1 MGNKMKRRAFLSVY
15 DKVGL
20 IDFAKNLTEKFDY
33 EIVAGGD
40 TYELLRSAE
49 IDVINLS
56 EFSNTAGFLMKDYE
70 ALNETIL
77 AGILANSS
85 DTREMNEL
93 ERFAVKSFDMVV
105 VNVCPFEK
113 LVLENSNI
121 DDVIKNIDIV
131 GMTLLRAGAKN
142 YRNVTVIIDKVDYYV
157 ALNANEFGR
166 LKLAAKAF
174 NFAANYDRAISS
186 LLAEQ
191 TGEKPFKTLSFEK
204 VRDLKYG
211 ENPHQ
216 KGAIYKTERMVDYEV
231 LDGKELS
238 FNDILNVT
246 EAANIVSEFFDVNA
260 VSIIRHTK
268 PCGVALG
275 RSIYDAYTKA
285 FDCDPIS
292 SFYGTVGF
300 SKTVDSEVAKHLNSM
315 AVEVIVAPDYSKDAI
330 EIFND
335 NPDIKLVKLNTPLK
349 EYRQLA
355 REDVIMSPFGAL
367 VQDSDSSELDKDMF
381 KVVTREKPTKE
392 QIEDAIFAWKVVKYA
407 KTNSAVIARDFKTVA
422 ISQGQ
427 TNAIVAVEQA
437 LNYACDNSKE
447 AVLASDATI
456 HAEDCIYS
464 AVQGRISLIIQPGG
478 SVKDQ
483 KIIETCDKYG
493 IAMITT
499 GIRNYK
505 Q

>member
-1 MGNKMKRRAFLSVY
+1 MKRRAFISVY
-15 DKVGL
+15 EKSGL
-20 IDFAKNLTEKFDY
+20 IDFARNLTEKFNF
-33 EIVAGGD
+33 EIISDGD
-40 TYELLRSAE
+40 TYDLLKKSDIE
-49 IDVINLS
+49 VTSIEEFTNTTSFLS
-56 EFSNTAGFLMKDYE
+56 KDYLK
-70 ALNETIL
+70 LNETIL
-77 AGILANSS
+77 SGILANSP
-85 DTREMNEL
+85 DTEALNKIEKMT
-93 ERFAVKSFDMVV
+93 VKSFDMVV
-105 VNVCPFEK
+105 VNVCPLDK
-113 LVLENSNI
+113 LPSQLFDI
-121 DDVIKNIDIV
+121 DEIISKIDIPSI
-131 GMTLLRAGAKN
+131 TILRAAAKN
-142 YRNVTVIIDKVDYYV
+142 YKNVTVITDKVDYFV
-157 ALNANEFGR
+157 ALNANDFGR

-174 NFAANYDRAISS
+174 NVVANYDKFIAVK
-186 LLAEQ
+186 LGEQ
-191 TGEKPFKTLSFEK
+191 TGEKPFKTLNFEK

-216 KGAIYKTERMVDYEV
+216 KGAIYKTERMIDYEV
-231 LDGKELS
+231 INGKELS

-246 EAANIVSEFFDVNA
+246 EATNIVSEFYDVNA

-300 SKTVDSEVAKHLNSM
+300 SRPVDIEVAKHLNSM
-315 AVEVIVAPDYSKDAI
+315 AVEVIIAPDYTPDAVNF
-330 EIFND
+330 FND
-335 NPDIKLVKLNTPLK
+335 NNEIKLVKLNTSLK
-349 EYRQLA
+349 DYRRLT
-355 REDVIMSPFGAL
+355 REEVIMSPFGAL

-381 KVVTREKPTKE
+381 KVVTREKPTAE

-407 KTNSAVIARDFKTVA
+407 KTNAAVIARDFRTSA

-427 TNAIVAVEQA
+427 TNAIIAIEQA

-464 AVQGRISLIIQPGG
+464 AVQSRISLIIQPGG

-483 KIIETCDKYG
+483 NIIETCDKYG

-499 GIRNYK
+499 GIRNFR

>member
-1 MGNKMKRRAFLSVY
+1 MKRRAFISVY

-20 IDFAKNLTEKFDY
+20 IDFAKNLVEKFDY

-40 TYELLRSAE
+40 TYELLKNADIE
-49 IDVINLS
+49 VINLKD
-56 EFSNTAGFLMKDYE
+56 FSTSAGFLLDE
-70 ALNETIL
+70 FDGLNETII
-77 AGILANSS
+77 AGILYNST
-85 DTREMNEL
+85 DVKEL
-93 ERFAVKSFDMVV
+93 NDLEKNIIKSFDMVV
-105 VNVCPFEK
+105 VNVCPFER
-113 LVLENSNI
+113 LTLESSDALYMVN
-121 DDVIKNIDIV
+121 KIDIV
-131 GMTLLRAGAKN
+131 GITLLRAGAKN
-142 YRNVTVIIDKVDYYV
+142 YRNVTVITDKVDYYV

-174 NFAANYDRAISS
+174 NLTSNYDRLVSTK
-186 LLAEQ
+186 LAEQ

-231 LDGKELS
+231 INGRELS
-238 FNDILNVT
+238 YNDILNVT
-246 EAANIVSEFFDVNA
+246 EATNIVSEFYDVNA

-285 FDCDPIS
+285 FDCDPVS

-300 SKTVDSEVAKHLNSM
+300 SKPVDSEVAKHLNSM
-315 AVEVIVAPDYSKDAI
+315 SVEVIIAPDFTPDAV
-330 EIFND
+330 ELFED
-335 NPDIKLVKLNTPLK
+335 NSDIKLVKLNTSLK
-349 EYRQLA
+349 DYRKLT
-355 REDVIMSPFGAL
+355 REEVILSPFGAL

-381 KVVTREKPTKE
+381 KVVTREKPTAE
-392 QIEDAIFAWKVVKYA
+392 QIEDAVFAWKVVKYA
-407 KTNSAVIARDFKTVA
+407 KTNSAVIARDFKTCA

-483 KIIETCDKYG
+483 KIIDVCDKYG

>member
-105 VNVCPFEK
+105 VNICPFEK

-121 DDVIKNIDIV
+121 DDVIKNIDVV

-246 EAANIVSEFFDVNA
+246 ESANIVSEFFDVNA

-300 SKTVDSEVAKHLNSM
+300 QKQL
-315 AVEVIVAPDYSKDAI
+315 IVKSQ
-330 EIFND
+330 
-335 NPDIKLVKLNTPLK
+335 NT
-349 EYRQLA
+349 
-355 REDVIMSPFGAL
+355 
-367 VQDSDSSELDKDMF
+367 
-381 KVVTREKPTKE
+381 
-392 QIEDAIFAWKVVKYA
+392 
-407 KTNSAVIARDFKTVA
+407 
-422 ISQGQ
+422 
-427 TNAIVAVEQA
+427 
-437 LNYACDNSKE
+437 
-447 AVLASDATI
+447 
-456 HAEDCIYS
+456 
-464 AVQGRISLIIQPGG
+464 
-478 SVKDQ
+478 
-483 KIIETCDKYG
+483 
-493 IAMITT
+493 
-499 GIRNYK
+499 
-505 Q
+505 

>member
-1 MGNKMKRRAFLSVY
+1 MKRRAFISVY
-15 DKVGL
+15 EKSGL
-20 IDFAKNLTEKFDY
+20 IDFARNLTEKFNF
-33 EIVAGGD
+33 EIVSDGD
-40 TYELLRSAE
+40 TYDLLKKSDIE
-49 IDVINLS
+49 VTSIEEFTNTTSFLS
-56 EFSNTAGFLMKDYE
+56 KDYLK
-70 ALNETIL
+70 LNETIL
-77 AGILANSS
+77 SGILANSP
-85 DTREMNEL
+85 DTEALNEI
-93 ERFAVKSFDMVV
+93 EKMTVKSFDMVV
-105 VNVCPFEK
+105 VNVCPLDK
-113 LVLENSNI
+113 LPSQLFDI
-121 DDVIKNIDIV
+121 DEIISKIDIPSI
-131 GMTLLRAGAKN
+131 TILRAAAKN
-142 YRNVTVIIDKVDYYV
+142 YKNVTVITDKVDYFV
-157 ALNANEFGR
+157 ALNANDFGR

-174 NFAANYDRAISS
+174 NVVANYDKFIAVK
-186 LLAEQ
+186 LGEQ
-191 TGEKPFKTLSFEK
+191 TGEKPFKTLNFEK

-216 KGAIYKTERMVDYEV
+216 KGAIYKTERMIDYEV
-231 LDGKELS
+231 INGKELS

-246 EAANIVSEFFDVNA
+246 EATNIVSEFYDVNA

-300 SKTVDSEVAKHLNSM
+300 SKPVDIEVAKHLNSM
-315 AVEVIVAPDYSKDAI
+315 AVEVIIAPDYTPDAVNF
-330 EIFND
+330 FND
-335 NPDIKLVKLNTPLK
+335 NNDIKLVKLNTSLK
-349 EYRQLA
+349 DYRRLT
-355 REDVIMSPFGAL
+355 REEVIMSPFGAL

-381 KVVTREKPTKE
+381 KVVTREKPTAE

-407 KTNSAVIARDFKTVA
+407 KTNAAVIARDFRTSA

-427 TNAIVAVEQA
+427 TNAIIAIEQA

-456 HAEDCIYS
+456 HAEDCVYS

-483 KIIETCDKYG
+483 NIIETCDKYG

-499 GIRNYK
+499 GIRNFR

>member
-1 MGNKMKRRAFLSVY
+1 MKRRAFISVY

-20 IDFAKNLTEKFDY
+20 IDFAKNLVEKFDY

-40 TYELLRSAE
+40 TYDLLKNADIE
-49 IDVINLS
+49 TINLA
-56 EFSNTAGFLMKDYE
+56 EFSNTSGILSKDFD
-70 ALNETIL
+70 ALNDTIL
-77 AGILANSS
+77 AGILSNSS
-85 DTREMNEL
+85 DVRELNEL
-93 ERFAVKSFDMVV
+93 ERIAIKSFDMVV
-105 VNVCPFEK
+105 VNICPYERV
-113 LVLENSNI
+113 VLESSDMDEMIKKI
-121 DDVIKNIDIV
+121 DLV
-131 GMTLLRAGAKN
+131 GITLLRAGAKN
-142 YRNVTVIIDKVDYYV
+142 YKNVTVITDKVDYYV

-174 NFAANYDRAISS
+174 NITSNYDRLISS
-186 LLAEQ
+186 KLAEQ
-191 TGEKPFKTLSFEK
+191 TGEKPFKTFNFEK
-204 VRDLKYG
+204 VRDLQYG

-216 KGAIYKTERMVDYEV
+216 KGAVYKTERMVDYEV
-231 LDGKELS
+231 INGRELS
-238 FNDILNVT
+238 YNDILNVT
-246 EAANIVSEFFDVNA
+246 EAANIVSEFYDVNA

-285 FDCDPIS
+285 FDCDPVS

-300 SKTVDSEVAKHLNSM
+300 SKAVDLEVAKHLNSM
-315 AVEVIVAPDYSKDAI
+315 SVEVIIAPDFMPDAV
-330 EIFND
+330 ELFQD
-335 NPDIKLVKLNTPLK
+335 NSDIKLVKLNTSLK
-349 EYRQLA
+349 DYKKLT
-355 REDVIMSPFGAL
+355 REEVIMSPFGAL
-367 VQDSDSSELDKDMF
+367 VQDSNSSELDKDMF
-381 KVVTREKPTKE
+381 KVVTREKPTAE
-392 QIEDAIFAWKVVKYA
+392 QIEDAVFAWKVVKYA

-437 LNYACDNSKE
+437 LSYACDNSKE

-483 KIIETCDKYG
+483 KIIDVCDKYG
-493 IAMITT
+493 ISMITT

>member
-1 MGNKMKRRAFLSVY
+1 MKRRAFISVY

-20 IDFAKNLTEKFDY
+20 IDFAKNLVEKFDY

-40 TYELLRSAE
+40 TYELLKSAE
-49 IDVINLS
+49 IDVIDLA
-56 EFSNTAGFLMKDYE
+56 EFSTNPGILLNNLNGF
-70 ALNETIL
+70 NETIL
-77 AGILANSS
+77 AGILSNSS
-85 DTREMNEL
+85 DVRELNEVEKL
-93 ERFAVKSFDMVV
+93 AIKAFDMVV
-105 VNVCPFEK
+105 VNVCPFERII
-113 LVLENSNI
+113 LESS
-121 DDVIKNIDIV
+121 DVGEMISKVDIV
-131 GMTLLRAGAKN
+131 GIALLRAGAKN
-142 YRNVTVIIDKVDYYV
+142 YKNVTVITDKVDYYV
-157 ALNANEFGR
+157 ALNANDFGR

-174 NFAANYDRAISS
+174 NLTSNYDRLVSS
-186 LLAEQ
+186 KLAEQ
-191 TGEKPFKTLSFEK
+191 TGEKPFKTFNFEK
-204 VRDLKYG
+204 LKDLQYG

-216 KGAIYKTERMVDYEV
+216 KGAIYKTDRMVDYEV
-231 LDGKELS
+231 INGKELS

-246 EAANIVSEFFDVNA
+246 EATNIVSEFYDVNA

-285 FDCDPIS
+285 FDCDPVS

-300 SKTVDSEVAKHLNSM
+300 SKPVDPEVAKHLNSM
-315 AVEVIVAPDYSKDAI
+315 AVEVIVAPDFTPDAV
-330 EIFND
+330 ELFED
-335 NPDIKLVKLNTPLK
+335 NTDIKLIKLKTSLRD
-349 EYRQLA
+349 YRKLI

-367 VQDSDSSELDKDMF
+367 IQDSNSSELDRDMF
-381 KVVTREKPTKE
+381 KVVTREKPTTE

-407 KTNSAVIARDFKTVA
+407 KTNSAVIARDFKTMA
-422 ISQGQ
+422 IAQGQ

-437 LNYACDNSKE
+437 LSYACDNSKE
-447 AVLASDATI
+447 AVLASDAVI

-483 KIIETCDKYG
+483 KIIDVCDKYG
-493 IAMITT
+493 ISMITT

>member
-1 MGNKMKRRAFLSVY
+1 MKRRAFISVY
-15 DKVGL
+15 EKSGL
-20 IDFAKNLTEKFDY
+20 IDFARNLTEKFNF
-33 EIVAGGD
+33 EIISDGD
-40 TYELLRSAE
+40 TYDLLKKSDIE
-49 IDVINLS
+49 VTSIEEFTNTTSFLS
-56 EFSNTAGFLMKDYE
+56 KDYLK
-70 ALNETIL
+70 LNETIL
-77 AGILANSS
+77 SGILANSP
-85 DTREMNEL
+85 DTEALNKIEKMT
-93 ERFAVKSFDMVV
+93 VKSFDMVV
-105 VNVCPFEK
+105 VNVCPLDK
-113 LVLENSNI
+113 LPSQLFDI
-121 DDVIKNIDIV
+121 DEIISKIDIPSI
-131 GMTLLRAGAKN
+131 TILRAAAKN
-142 YRNVTVIIDKVDYYV
+142 YKNVTVITDKVDYFV
-157 ALNANEFGR
+157 ALNANDFGR

-174 NFAANYDRAISS
+174 NVVANYDKFIAVK
-186 LLAEQ
+186 LGEQ
-191 TGEKPFKTLSFEK
+191 TGEKPFKTLNFEK

-216 KGAIYKTERMVDYEV
+216 KGAIYKTERMIDYEV
-231 LDGKELS
+231 INGKELS

-246 EAANIVSEFFDVNA
+246 EATNIVSEFYDVNA

-300 SKTVDSEVAKHLNSM
+300 SRPVDIEVAKHLNSM
-315 AVEVIVAPDYSKDAI
+315 AVEVIIAPDYTPDAVNF
-330 EIFND
+330 FND
-335 NPDIKLVKLNTPLK
+335 NNEIKLVKLNTSLK
-349 EYRQLA
+349 DYRRLT
-355 REDVIMSPFGAL
+355 REEVIMSPFGAL

-381 KVVTREKPTKE
+381 KVVTREKPTAE

-407 KTNSAVIARDFKTVA
+407 KTNAAVIARDFRTSA

-427 TNAIVAVEQA
+427 TNAIIAIEQA

-464 AVQGRISLIIQPGG
+464 AIQSRISLIIQPGG

-483 KIIETCDKYG
+483 NIIETCDKYG

-499 GIRNYK
+499 GIRNFR

>member
-1 MGNKMKRRAFLSVY
+1 MKRRAFLSVY

-105 VNVCPFEK
+105 VNICPFEK

-121 DDVIKNIDIV
+121 DDVIKNIDVV

-216 KGAIYKTERMVDYEV
+216 KWLI
-231 LDGKELS
+231 
-238 FNDILNVT
+238 
-246 EAANIVSEFFDVNA
+246 
-260 VSIIRHTK
+260 TK
-268 PCGVALG
+268 
-275 RSIYDAYTKA
+275 YWM
-285 FDCDPIS
+285 
-292 SFYGTVGF
+292 
-300 SKTVDSEVAKHLNSM
+300 AKSCLLT
-315 AVEVIVAPDYSKDAI
+315 
-330 EIFND
+330 IF
-335 NPDIKLVKLNTPLK
+335 
-349 EYRQLA
+349 
-355 REDVIMSPFGAL
+355 
-367 VQDSDSSELDKDMF
+367 
-381 KVVTREKPTKE
+381 
-392 QIEDAIFAWKVVKYA
+392 
-407 KTNSAVIARDFKTVA
+407 
-422 ISQGQ
+422 
-427 TNAIVAVEQA
+427 
-437 LNYACDNSKE
+437 
-447 AVLASDATI
+447 
-456 HAEDCIYS
+456 
-464 AVQGRISLIIQPGG
+464 
-478 SVKDQ
+478 
-483 KIIETCDKYG
+483 
-493 IAMITT
+493 
-499 GIRNYK
+499 
-505 Q
+505 

>member
-1 MGNKMKRRAFLSVY
+1 MKRRAFISVY
-15 DKVGL
+15 EKSGL
-20 IDFAKNLTEKFDY
+20 IDFARNLTEKFNF
-33 EIVAGGD
+33 EIVSDGD
-40 TYELLRSAE
+40 TYDLLKKSDIE
-49 IDVINLS
+49 VTSIEEFTNTTSFLS
-56 EFSNTAGFLMKDYE
+56 KDYLK
-70 ALNETIL
+70 LNETIL
-77 AGILANSS
+77 SGILANSP
-85 DTREMNEL
+85 DTEALNEF
-93 ERFAVKSFDMVV
+93 ERMTVKSFDMVV
-105 VNVCPFEK
+105 VNVCPLDK
-113 LVLENSNI
+113 LPSQLFDI
-121 DDVIKNIDIV
+121 DEIISKIDIPSI
-131 GMTLLRAGAKN
+131 TILRAAAKN
-142 YRNVTVIIDKVDYYV
+142 YKNVTVITDKVDYFV
-157 ALNANEFGR
+157 ALNANDFGR

-174 NFAANYDRAISS
+174 NVVANYDKFIAVK
-186 LLAEQ
+186 LGEQ
-191 TGEKPFKTLSFEK
+191 TGEKPFKTLNFEK

-216 KGAIYKTERMVDYEV
+216 KGAIYKTERMIDYEV
-231 LDGKELS
+231 INGKELS

-246 EAANIVSEFFDVNA
+246 EATNIVSEFYDVNA

-300 SKTVDSEVAKHLNSM
+300 SKPVDIEVAKHLNSM
-315 AVEVIVAPDYSKDAI
+315 AVEVIIAPDYTPDAVNF
-330 EIFND
+330 FND
-335 NPDIKLVKLNTPLK
+335 NNDIKLVKLNTSLK
-349 EYRQLA
+349 DYRRLT
-355 REDVIMSPFGAL
+355 REEVIMSPFGAL

-381 KVVTREKPTKE
+381 KVVTREKPTAE

-407 KTNSAVIARDFKTVA
+407 KTNSAVIARDFKTSA

-427 TNAIVAVEQA
+427 TNAIIAIEQA

-464 AVQGRISLIIQPGG
+464 AIQARISLIIQPGG

-483 KIIETCDKYG
+483 NIIETCDKYG

-499 GIRNYK
+499 GIRNFR

>member
-1 MGNKMKRRAFLSVY
+1 MKRRAFISVY
-15 DKVGL
+15 EKSGL
-20 IDFAKNLTEKFDY
+20 IDFARNLTEKFNF
-33 EIVAGGD
+33 EIVSDGD
-40 TYELLRSAE
+40 TYDLLKKSDIE
-49 IDVINLS
+49 VTSIEEFTNTTSFLS
-56 EFSNTAGFLMKDYE
+56 KDYLK
-70 ALNETIL
+70 LNETIL
-77 AGILANSS
+77 SGILANSP
-85 DTREMNEL
+85 DTEALNEI
-93 ERFAVKSFDMVV
+93 EKMTVKSFDMVV
-105 VNVCPFEK
+105 VNVCPLDK
-113 LVLENSNI
+113 LPSQLFDI
-121 DDVIKNIDIV
+121 DEIISKIDIPSI
-131 GMTLLRAGAKN
+131 TILRAAAKN
-142 YRNVTVIIDKVDYYV
+142 YKNVTVITDKVDYFV
-157 ALNANEFGR
+157 ALNANDFGR

-174 NFAANYDRAISS
+174 NVVANYDKFIAVK
-186 LLAEQ
+186 LGEQ
-191 TGEKPFKTLSFEK
+191 TGEKPFKTLNFEK

-216 KGAIYKTERMVDYEV
+216 KGAIYKTERMIDYEV
-231 LDGKELS
+231 INGKELS

-246 EAANIVSEFFDVNA
+246 EATNIVSEFYDVNA

-300 SKTVDSEVAKHLNSM
+300 SKPGDIEVAKHLNSM
-315 AVEVIVAPDYSKDAI
+315 AVEVIIAPDYTPDAVDF
-330 EIFND
+330 FND
-335 NPDIKLVKLNTPLK
+335 NNDIKLVKLNTSLK
-349 EYRQLA
+349 DYRRLT
-355 REDVIMSPFGAL
+355 REEVIMSPFGAL

-381 KVVTREKPTKE
+381 KVVTREKPTAE

-407 KTNSAVIARDFKTVA
+407 KTNAAVIARDFRTSA

-427 TNAIVAVEQA
+427 TNAIIAIEQA

-456 HAEDCIYS
+456 HAEDCVYS

-483 KIIETCDKYG
+483 NIIETCDKYG

-499 GIRNYK
+499 GIRNFR

>member
-1 MGNKMKRRAFLSVY
+1 MKRRAFISVY

-20 IDFAKNLTEKFDY
+20 IDFAKNLVEKFDY

-40 TYELLRSAE
+40 TYDLLKNADIE
-49 IDVINLS
+49 TINLA
-56 EFSNTAGFLMKDYE
+56 EFSNTSGILSKDFD
-70 ALNETIL
+70 ALNDTIL
-77 AGILANSS
+77 AGILSNSS
-85 DTREMNEL
+85 DVRELNEL
-93 ERFAVKSFDMVV
+93 ERIAIKSFDMVV
-105 VNVCPFEK
+105 VNICPYERV
-113 LVLENSNI
+113 VLESSDMDEMIKKI
-121 DDVIKNIDIV
+121 DLV
-131 GMTLLRAGAKN
+131 GITLLRAGAKN
-142 YRNVTVIIDKVDYYV
+142 YKNVTVITDKVDYYV

-174 NFAANYDRAISS
+174 NITSNYDRLISS
-186 LLAEQ
+186 KLAEQ
-191 TGEKPFKTLSFEK
+191 TGEKPFKTFNFEK
-204 VRDLKYG
+204 VRDLQYG

-216 KGAIYKTERMVDYEV
+216 KGAVYKTERMVDYEV
-231 LDGKELS
+231 INGRELS
-238 FNDILNVT
+238 YNDILNVT
-246 EAANIVSEFFDVNA
+246 EAANIVSEFYDVNA

-285 FDCDPIS
+285 FDCDPVS

-300 SKTVDSEVAKHLNSM
+300 SKAVDLEVAKHLNSM
-315 AVEVIVAPDYSKDAI
+315 SVEVIIAPDFMPDAV
-330 EIFND
+330 ELFQD
-335 NPDIKLVKLNTPLK
+335 NSDIKLVKLNTSLK
-349 EYRQLA
+349 DYRKLT
-355 REDVIMSPFGAL
+355 REEVIISPFGAL
-367 VQDSDSSELDKDMF
+367 VQDSNSSELDKDMF
-381 KVVTREKPTKE
+381 KVATREKPTAE
-392 QIEDAIFAWKVVKYA
+392 QIEDAVFAWKVVKYA

-437 LNYACDNSKE
+437 LSYACDNSKE

-483 KIIETCDKYG
+483 KIIDVCDKYG
-493 IAMITT
+493 ISMITT

>member
-1 MGNKMKRRAFLSVY
+1 MKRRAFISVY
-15 DKVGL
+15 EKSGL
-20 IDFAKNLTEKFDY
+20 IDFARNLTEKFNF
-33 EIVAGGD
+33 EIVSDGD
-40 TYELLRSAE
+40 TYDLLKKSDIE
-49 IDVINLS
+49 VTSIEEFTNTTSFLS
-56 EFSNTAGFLMKDYE
+56 KDYLK
-70 ALNETIL
+70 LNETIL
-77 AGILANSS
+77 SGILANSP
-85 DTREMNEL
+85 DTEALNEI
-93 ERFAVKSFDMVV
+93 EKMTVKSFDMVV
-105 VNVCPFEK
+105 VNVCPLDK
-113 LVLENSNI
+113 LPSQLFDI
-121 DDVIKNIDIV
+121 DEIISKIDIPSI
-131 GMTLLRAGAKN
+131 TILRAAAKN
-142 YRNVTVIIDKVDYYV
+142 YKNVTVITDKVDYFV
-157 ALNANEFGR
+157 ALNANDFGR

-174 NFAANYDRAISS
+174 NVVANYDKFIAVK
-186 LLAEQ
+186 LGEQ
-191 TGEKPFKTLSFEK
+191 TGEKPFKTLNFEK

-216 KGAIYKTERMVDYEV
+216 KGAIYKTERMIDYEV
-231 LDGKELS
+231 INGKELS

-246 EAANIVSEFFDVNA
+246 EATNIVSEFYDVNA

-300 SKTVDSEVAKHLNSM
+300 SRPVDIEVAKHLNSM
-315 AVEVIVAPDYSKDAI
+315 AVEVIIAPDYTPDAVNF
-330 EIFND
+330 FND
-335 NPDIKLVKLNTPLK
+335 NNEIKLVKLNTSLK
-349 EYRQLA
+349 DYRRLT
-355 REDVIMSPFGAL
+355 REEVIMSPFGAL

-381 KVVTREKPTKE
+381 KVVTREKPTAE

-407 KTNSAVIARDFKTVA
+407 KTNAAVIARDFRTSA

-427 TNAIVAVEQA
+427 TNAIIAIEQA

-464 AVQGRISLIIQPGG
+464 AIQGRISLIIQPGG

-483 KIIETCDKYG
+483 NIIETCDKYG

-499 GIRNYK
+499 GIRNFR

>member
-1 MGNKMKRRAFLSVY
+1 MKRRAFISVY
-15 DKVGL
+15 EKSGL
-20 IDFAKNLTEKFDY
+20 IDFARNLTEKFNF
-33 EIVAGGD
+33 EIVSDGD
-40 TYELLRSAE
+40 TYDLLKKSDIE
-49 IDVINLS
+49 VTSIEEFTNTTSFLS
-56 EFSNTAGFLMKDYE
+56 KDYLK
-70 ALNETIL
+70 LNETIL
-77 AGILANSS
+77 SGILANSP
-85 DTREMNEL
+85 DTEALNEI
-93 ERFAVKSFDMVV
+93 EKMTVKSFDMVV
-105 VNVCPFEK
+105 VNVCPLDK
-113 LVLENSNI
+113 LPSQLFDI
-121 DDVIKNIDIV
+121 DEIISKIDIPSI
-131 GMTLLRAGAKN
+131 TILRAAAKN
-142 YRNVTVIIDKVDYYV
+142 YKNVTVITDKVDYFV
-157 ALNANEFGR
+157 ALNANDFGR

-174 NFAANYDRAISS
+174 NVVANYDKFIAVK
-186 LLAEQ
+186 LGEQ
-191 TGEKPFKTLSFEK
+191 TGEKPFKTLNFEK

-216 KGAIYKTERMVDYEV
+216 KGAIYKTERMIDYEV
-231 LDGKELS
+231 INGKELS

-246 EAANIVSEFFDVNA
+246 EATNIVSEFYDVNA

-300 SKTVDSEVAKHLNSM
+300 SKPVDIEVAKHLNSM
-315 AVEVIVAPDYSKDAI
+315 AVEVIIAPDYTPDAVDF
-330 EIFND
+330 FND
-335 NPDIKLVKLNTPLK
+335 NNDIKLVKLNTSLK
-349 EYRQLA
+349 DYRRLT
-355 REDVIMSPFGAL
+355 REEVIMSPFGAL

-381 KVVTREKPTKE
+381 KVVTREKPTAE

-407 KTNSAVIARDFKTVA
+407 KTNAAVIARDFRTSA

-427 TNAIVAVEQA
+427 TNAIIAIEQA

-456 HAEDCIYS
+456 HAEDCVYS

-483 KIIETCDKYG
+483 NIIETCDKYG

-499 GIRNYK
+499 GIRNFR